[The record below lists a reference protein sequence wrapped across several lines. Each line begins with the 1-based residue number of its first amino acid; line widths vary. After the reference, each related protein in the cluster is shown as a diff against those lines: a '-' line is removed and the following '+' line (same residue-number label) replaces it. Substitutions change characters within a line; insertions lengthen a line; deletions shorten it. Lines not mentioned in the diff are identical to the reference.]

1 MYGIPRHVES
11 KRPGLDLRLVS
22 GTILLCRPICTQAR
36 LISAARDGD
45 IAVVKRILTE
55 RRVDANVTDEVSVSI
70 EPWLTLWQ

>member
-1 MYGIPRHVES
+1 MERNCYVYAHA
-11 KRPGLDLRLVS
+11 
-22 GTILLCRPICTQAR
+22 QAR

-70 EPWLTLWQ
+70 EPWLTPWQ